1 MAKINSQQLK
11 QLVEAAIFVAEEPL
25 SKERMQKTVLSD
37 FTVSTQQ
44 LNKVLVEL
52 QSDYAARG
60 IQLHE
65 LASGYSFRSND
76 ALSPFLSRLWQETAP
91 RYSRALLETLAL
103 IAYRQPI
110 TRGEIEDV
118 RGVAVSSNI
127 VRTLT
132 EREWIQV
139 VGHKEVPGR
148 PALYATTD
156 RFLDY
161 FGLKSL
167 SELPTEAAFE
177 ALLDESEAAH
187 AEPQQTETITESDV
201 DDPQPP
207 HSEQLH

>member
-1 MAKINSQQLK
+1 MTKINATQLK
-11 QLVEAAIFVAEEPL
+11 QLIEAAIFVAEEPL
-25 SKERMQKTVLSD
+25 SKARIQSTVLAD
-37 FTVSTQQ
+37 FTVSAQQ
-44 LNKVLVEL
+44 LNKILEEL
-52 QSDYAARG
+52 KQDYAARG

-65 LASGYSFRSND
+65 LASGFSFRSND
-76 ALSPFLSRLWQETAP
+76 ALSPFLSRLWQESAP

-127 VRTLT
+127 IRTLT
-132 EREWIQV
+132 ERDWVHV
-139 VGHKEVPGR
+139 VGQKEVPGR

-167 SELPTEAAFE
+167 SELPTEDAFNALAE
-177 ALLDESEAAH
+177 AQTDEPSSSEQAPDSN
-187 AEPQQTETITESDV
+187 EGSG
-201 DDPQPP
+201 PP
-207 HSEQLH
+207 TTEQLH